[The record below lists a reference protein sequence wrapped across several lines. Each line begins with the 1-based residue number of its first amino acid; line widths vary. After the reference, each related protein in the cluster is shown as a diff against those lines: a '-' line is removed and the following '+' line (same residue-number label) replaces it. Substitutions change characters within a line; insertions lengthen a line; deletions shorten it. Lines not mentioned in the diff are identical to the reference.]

1 MESKKPIFV
10 TSPLLP
16 ELKNFIPLLEDIW
29 EKKWLTNNGQY
40 HQKLEKA
47 LCTFLGVSQLSL
59 FTNGTIPLLSAL
71 QTLELKGE
79 VITTPF
85 SFVATSHAIV
95 LAGLKP
101 VFVDIDP
108 ITGNLDPSKIEA
120 AITKNTS
127 AILPVHVYGNPCN
140 TEAIE
145 KIARKNNLK
154 VIYDAAHAFAVKIN
168 GKSIL
173 HEGDLS
179 TLSFHATKVYNTIEG
194 GALICHDRDTKHK
207 IDRLKNF
214 GITDEVSVVETGTN
228 GKMDEVRAAFGLL
241 ALELVPDAIAKRK
254 KIVEIYRTLID
265 SIPGIRYI
273 PDMENTSHNYA
284 YFPIF
289 IDKEIFGISRDELYF
304 ALQKE
309 GIHGRRYFYPLITSF
324 PMYKDMP
331 SAVPSNLPV
340 ATKLAEEVLCLPIYA
355 DLKLEEVERIVHAIK
370 NRGTKA

>member
-1 MESKKPIFV
+1 MGI
-10 TSPLLP
+10 
-16 ELKNFIPLLEDIW
+16 
-29 EKKWLTNNGQY
+29 
-40 HQKLEKA
+40 
-47 LCTFLGVSQLSL
+47 SQLSL

-127 AILPVHVYGNPCN
+127 AILPVHVYGYPCN

-214 GITDEVSVVETGTN
+214 GITDEVTVVETGTN

-254 KIVEIYRTLID
+254 KIVERYRTLID

-331 SAVPSNLPV
+331 SAAPSNLPV